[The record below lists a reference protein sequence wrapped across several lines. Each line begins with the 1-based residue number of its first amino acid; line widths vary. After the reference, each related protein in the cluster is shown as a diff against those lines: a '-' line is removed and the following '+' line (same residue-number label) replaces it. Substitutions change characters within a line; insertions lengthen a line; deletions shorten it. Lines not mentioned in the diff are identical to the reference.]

1 MNKKEYETNIKP
13 ADIPYTEIQRNA
25 ISDSIKEGMV
35 NIYSDNED
43 GQIVKNIDNDRI
55 LEIST
60 NISNKRYRLEN
71 PYITDLCCN
80 IYTLLTTLNEKDR
93 LNVFK
98 DLSIVKGNARFWI
111 SKKLMIKLA
120 LGNIVNSDNHT
131 LEGAERVRKTVI
143 DTLMPIL
150 NRKKLVPTQTVKV
163 QNLKLSNG
171 KTASFTLESSPLRI
185 LSKLTNDKNG
195 DVGYEVELNGVFY
208 PIRITDENKYIA
220 NTRYIHTI
228 PNLACVLDIGE
239 DIYMNSKEYKEQKKP
254 FSIKAEVA
262 RRFIDILQL
271 SYNQKHNLPC
281 TNGKKSDNKFILEV
295 WDETLKSLYP
305 KAFKPNNKIYK
316 TEFIQVANLAS
327 LYFKLG
333 IEFIGTS
340 DIVKQNEYLLIPS
353 KTEFCKFDKNSN
365 TAIFTA
371 YIN

>member
-1 MNKKEYETNIKP
+1 MKKEYETNIKP
-13 ADIPYTEIQRNA
+13 ADIPYTEIQRNF
-25 ISDSIKEGMV
+25 ISDSIRDGMV
-35 NIYSDNED
+35 SIYSDNED
-43 GQIVKNIDNDRI
+43 GQIVKNVDNDRI

-80 IYTLLTTLNEKDR
+80 IYTLLTTLTNKEMT
-93 LNVFK
+93 NVFK
-98 DLSIVKGNARFWI
+98 DLCIVKGNARFWI
-111 SKKLMIKLA
+111 SKKLIIKLA
-120 LGNIVNSDNHT
+120 LGNILNNDNHT
-131 LEGAERVRKTVI
+131 LNGAQRVRKTVI

-150 NRKKLVPTQTVKV
+150 NRKKLVPTQTVKI

-171 KTASFTLESSPLRI
+171 KSASFTLESSPLRI

-208 PIRITDENKYIA
+208 PLRVTEENKFIA

-239 DIYMNSKEYKEQKKP
+239 DIYMNSEEYRKQKKP

-271 SYNQKHNLPC
+271 SYNQIHNLPC
-281 TNGKKSDNKFILEV
+281 TNSKKIGNTFILEV

-316 TEFIQVANLAS
+316 TEFINVANLAS
-327 LYFKLG
+327 LYFQLG
-333 IEFIGTS
+333 NEFIGIS
-340 DIVKQNEYLLIPS
+340 EVVKQNEYLLIPS
-353 KTEFCKFDKNSN
+353 KTDFCKFEKNSN
-365 TAIFTA
+365 TAIFKA
-371 YIN
+371 HIN